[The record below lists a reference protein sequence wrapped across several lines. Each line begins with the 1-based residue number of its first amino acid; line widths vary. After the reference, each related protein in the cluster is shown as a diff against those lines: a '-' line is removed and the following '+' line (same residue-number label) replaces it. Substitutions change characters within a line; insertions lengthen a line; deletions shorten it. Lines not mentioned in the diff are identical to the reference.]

1 MATPRL
7 PIVAAAAA
15 LAIAAY
21 LGTRAL
27 QERAALRPFVEGSGT
42 IEATEVQIAAKIP
55 GRVSQVLVD
64 SGQTVRAGQVV
75 IRLDTQELDA
85 QLAQAAATLT
95 AARVRVS
102 QAEAALRA
110 QRTQAAASIAQAD
123 AAQRAAEV
131 RVPQAGVAAT
141 LTEQQWEQQ
150 VAQARAAVAMAEAA
164 QAAAAAGRVAVSA
177 NLKRAQD
184 DLARASA
191 LYRDGAIS
199 TQSVDAARS
208 AVDVLAAQERAAAA
222 QEAAAARQTEQAR
235 AGLAQVLASRAQVTI
250 RRQDVS
256 VAQAQQAQ
264 ARAAAAGARSA
275 RDLVAQREQD
285 VAAAQAA
292 VAQAEAALRYAQ
304 AQQANATLISPL
316 DGVVLSRNIE
326 PGEVVAAGTSLLTI
340 GDVRTVWLR
349 IFVAEQSL
357 GRLKV
362 GQRGDVYVDA
372 FPGRAFGGRV
382 TEIASQAE
390 FTPRNVQTKQERVKL
405 VFAVRVTLDNRD
417 GLLKPGM
424 PADARIHTGT
434 P

>member
-1 MATPRL
+1 M
-7 PIVAAAAA
+7 PIVAVIVA

-21 LGTRAL
+21 VVSRVV
-27 QERAALRPFVEGSGT
+27 QERAANEPFIDGSGT
-42 IEATEVQIAAKIP
+42 IEATEVQIASKVP
-55 GRVSQVLVD
+55 GRVSEVLVD
-64 SGQTVRAGQVV
+64 SGHTVTAGQVLV
-75 IRLDTQELDA
+75 RLDTQEVDA
-85 QLAQAAATLT
+85 QIAQAEAALT
-95 AARVRVS
+95 AARVRVT

-110 QRTQAAASIAQAD
+110 QRTQAVASIDQAD

-131 RVPQAGVAAT
+131 RVPQAGVAVT

-150 VAQARAAVAMAEAA
+150 VAQARAAVASAEAA
-164 QAAAAAGRVAVSA
+164 QTAAEANRAAVRA
-177 NLKRAQD
+177 NLKRAED
-184 DLARASA
+184 DLARATV
-191 LYRDGAIS
+191 LFRDGAIS
-199 TQSVDAARS
+199 AQAVEAARA
-208 AVDVLAAQERAAAA
+208 AVDVLAAQDRAAVA
-222 QEAAAARQTEQAR
+222 QEVAAARQTEQAR
-235 AGLAQVLASRAQVTI
+235 AALGQVLASRAQVTI

-256 VAQAQQAQ
+256 VAQAQQAL

-292 VAQAEAALRYAQ
+292 VAQAGANLRYAQ
-304 AQQANATLISPL
+304 ALRSNATLTAPI

-326 PGEVVAAGTSLLTI
+326 SGEVVAAGTSLLTI

-349 IFVAEQSL
+349 IFVPEQGL
-357 GRLKV
+357 GKLKV
-362 GQRGDVYVDA
+362 GQRGDVFVDA
-372 FPGRAFGGRV
+372 FPGRAFQGSV

-405 VFAVRVTLDNRD
+405 VFAVRVTLDNKD

-424 PADARIHTGT
+424 PADARIYTGT